1 MKRPNPFALVLFPV
15 AKQQSRP
22 RPRRRLL
29 LVHLQAP
36 GSGLTRTRFFRT
48 PPELALA
55 IRQPEIPL
63 VRRRSALPGPR
74 EARRCY
80 AAATSALVPRW
91 RAYMSSTHL
100 NPGRSFSESRN
111 RRDWAVRSS
120 G

>member
-1 MKRPNPFALVLFPV
+1 MSKRNISIVGIALV
-15 AKQQSRP
+15 A
-22 RPRRRLL
+22 
-29 LVHLQAP
+29 
-36 GSGLTRTRFFRT
+36 
-48 PPELALA
+48 ALA
-55 IRQPEIPL
+55 IVIPAPSSAH
-63 VRRRSALPGPR
+63 RSRRSRLYAGAAHYRGRR